1 MNATLAG
8 LEWPR
13 RSDRLALRPPRLSD
27 VEAIHAYR
35 SDPEVAR
42 WLTGRATSV
51 EAVGA
56 HVLGSGQVVVVERD
70 GVVVGDLMV
79 RITDAWAQAEVRERA
94 RGAQAEL
101 GWCIAPAH
109 QRQGYAVEAVRE
121 LVTLTFELGV
131 HRIEAGCFAANLAS
145 RRVMDR
151 VGFRQ
156 EGYHVR
162 ESLHRDGT
170 WMDGISF
177 AILEE
182 EWDPTTG
189 RVRDG
194 ARSADRTPSV

>member
-1 MNATLAG
+1 MNATLAD
-8 LEWPR
+8 LRWPR
-13 RSDRLALRPPRLSD
+13 HTNRLTLRPPRLAD

-42 WLTGRATSV
+42 WLTGRATTV

-56 HVLGSGQVVVVERD
+56 HVLGSGQALVVERD
-70 GVVVGDLMV
+70 GAVVGDLMV
-79 RITDAWAQAEVRERA
+79 RIADAWSQAEVRERA

-145 RRVMDR
+145 RRVMR
-151 VGFRQ
+151 KVGFRQ
-156 EGYHVR
+156 EGYHVQ
-162 ESLHRDGT
+162 ESLHRDGS
-170 WMDGISF
+170 WQDAISF
-177 AILEE
+177 ALLVE
-182 EWDPTTG
+182 EWD
-189 RVRDG
+189 
-194 ARSADRTPSV
+194 ARRSGGEARW

>member
-1 MNATLAG
+1 MNATPADLR
-8 LEWPR
+8 WPR
-13 RSDRLALRPPRLSD
+13 HTNRLTLRPPRLAD

-42 WLTGRATSV
+42 WLTGRATTV

-56 HVLGSGQVVVVERD
+56 HVLGSGQALVVERD
-70 GVVVGDLMV
+70 GTVVGDLMV
-79 RITDAWAQAEVRERA
+79 RIADAWSQAEVREQA

-145 RRVMDR
+145 RRVMR
-151 VGFRQ
+151 KVGFRQ
-156 EGYHVR
+156 EGYHVQ
-162 ESLHRDGT
+162 ESLHRDGS
-170 WMDGISF
+170 WQDAISF
-177 AILEE
+177 ALLVE
-182 EWDPTTG
+182 EWD
-189 RVRDG
+189 
-194 ARSADRTPSV
+194 AQRSGGESRW